1 MTDCIFGKIINGELP
16 SKNVYNDEQVT
27 AFLDINP
34 AAPTHILIVPK
45 KHIDSINLLTVDD
58 EPLIGHLFFIAKQL
72 AAQEGIAEPGYRL
85 VINTGA
91 ESGQTVDHVH
101 LHLLGGRQMR
111 ALG

>member
-1 MTDCIFGKIINGELP
+1 MTGCIFCKIINGELP
-16 SKNVYNDEQVT
+16 STNVYNDEQVT
-27 AFLDINP
+27 AFRDISP

-58 EPLIGHLFFIAKQL
+58 EPLIGHLFFVAKQL